1 MATQIQLRR
10 GTTAQHSGFTG
21 AIAEVTV
28 DTDKNVVVVH
38 NGSTAGGFPLLKE
51 ASIGSTVQAY
61 DANTAKT
68 NAAQTF
74 TAAQRGSVVTLTD
87 GATVTPDFSLG
98 NNFVITISG
107 NRTLANPTNVASG
120 QTGTIIIKQD
130 SSGNRTMSYG
140 SAFKFPGGTAPTLS
154 TTSGQT
160 DVLAYFCESSS
171 RINAALIKNLS

>member
-21 AIAEVTV
+21 AVAEVTV
-28 DTDKNVVVVH
+28 DTDKDVVVVH
-38 NGSTAGGFPLLKE
+38 DGATAGGFPLLKE
-51 ASIGSTVQAY
+51 AAIGTSVQAY

-68 NAAQTF
+68 NVAQTF
-74 TAAQRGSVVTLTD
+74 SAAQRGGIVTLVD

-107 NRTLANPTNVASG
+107 NRTLANPTNAASG

-130 SSGNRTMSYG
+130 STGSRTMSYG
-140 SAFKFPGGTAPTLS
+140 NAFKFAGGTAPTLS
-154 TTSGQT
+154 TASGKT

-171 RINAALIKNLS
+171 RINASLIKDLS